1 MNGFYFCTLFI
12 GVCLSLYFSDWHTP
26 IFLRQFLTIRSEI
39 LKVQSTITGK
49 CYETDECVYIVN
61 PLQVYKYL
69 INDAVPLDIL
79 AGEDNKIV
87 YVYNRKLT
95 HDLYDRWCK
104 REL

>member
-1 MNGFYFCTLFI
+1 MDFILYFTHR
-12 GVCLSLYFSDWHTP
+12 VCLSLYYDWYTL
-26 IFLRQFLTIRSEI
+26 FFYDNFFTTRSEI
-39 LKVQSTITGK
+39 LKVQSSVTGK
-49 CYETDECVYIVN
+49 CYETNECVYIVN

>member
-1 MNGFYFCTLFI
+1 MDFILYFTHR
-12 GVCLSLYFSDWHTP
+12 VCLSLYYDWHTL
-26 IFLRQFLTIRSEI
+26 FFTVRSEI
-39 LKVQSTITGK
+39 LKVQSSVTGK
-49 CYETDECVYIVN
+49 CYETDECVFIVN

-87 YVYNRKLT
+87 YVYNRKST
-95 HDLYDRWCK
+95 RDLYDRWCK

>member
-1 MNGFYFCTLFI
+1 MDFILYFTHR
-12 GVCLSLYFSDWHTP
+12 VYLSLYYDWYTL
-26 IFLRQFLTIRSEI
+26 FFYDNFFTTRSEI
-39 LKVQSTITGK
+39 LKVQSSVTGK
-49 CYETDECVYIVN
+49 CYETNECVYIVN

>member
-1 MNGFYFCTLFI
+1 MDFICTLFI
-12 GVCLSLYFSDWHTP
+12 GVCLSLYFRDWHTP
-26 IFLRQFLTIRSEI
+26 IFFTAKEISI
-39 LKVQSTITGK
+39 LKVQSSVTGN

>member
-1 MNGFYFCTLFI
+1 MDFILYFTHR
-12 GVCLSLYFSDWHTP
+12 VCLSLYYDWYTLFFFTT
-26 IFLRQFLTIRSEI
+26 IFNKEIFI
-39 LKVQSTITGK
+39 LKVQSSVTGK
-49 CYETDECVYIVN
+49 CYETNECVYIVN

>member
-1 MNGFYFCTLFI
+1 MSFTIFQRLTY
-12 GVCLSLYFSDWHTP
+12 P
-26 IFLRQFLTIRSEI
+26 IFLRLRREN
-39 LKVQSTITGK
+39 LKIQSTVTGK
-49 CYETDECVYIVN
+49 CYETEECVFIVN

-87 YVYNRKLT
+87 YVYDKKT
-95 HDLYDRWCK
+95 TYPLYDKWCK

>member
-1 MNGFYFCTLFI
+1 M
-12 GVCLSLYFSDWHTP
+12 
-26 IFLRQFLTIRSEI
+26 
-39 LKVQSTITGK
+39 KVQSSVTGK
-49 CYETDECVYIVN
+49 CYETDECVFIVN

-69 INDAVPLDIL
+69 INDAAPLDIL

-104 REL
+104 RELYIPINQQFKGGTTNENKS

>member
-1 MNGFYFCTLFI
+1 MDFILYFI
-12 GVCLSLYFSDWHTP
+12 YRVCLSLYFSDWHTL
-26 IFLRQFLTIRSEI
+26 FFFTTRSEI
-39 LKVQSTITGK
+39 LKVQSSVTGK
-49 CYETDECVYIVN
+49 CYETDECVFIVN

-69 INDAVPLDIL
+69 INDAVPLAIL

>member
-1 MNGFYFCTLFI
+1 MDFILYFTH
-12 GVCLSLYFSDWHTP
+12 GVCLSLYYDWHTP
-26 IFLRQFLTIRSEI
+26 FFYDKEIFI
-39 LKVQSTITGK
+39 LKVQSSVTGK
-49 CYETDECVYIVN
+49 CYEPDECVFIVN

>member
-1 MNGFYFCTLFI
+1 MDFILYFTHR
-12 GVCLSLYFSDWHTP
+12 VCLSLYYDWHTHFFYDKE
-26 IFLRQFLTIRSEI
+26 IFI
-39 LKVQSTITGK
+39 LKVQSSVTGK
-49 CYETDECVYIVN
+49 CYETDECVFIVN

-87 YVYNRKLT
+87 YVYNRKST
-95 HDLYDRWCK
+95 RDLYDRWCK

>member
-1 MNGFYFCTLFI
+1 MDFILYFTHR
-12 GVCLSLYFSDWHTP
+12 VCLSLYYDWYTL
-26 IFLRQFLTIRSEI
+26 FFTTFFFTTRSEI
-39 LKVQSTITGK
+39 LKVQSSVTGK
-49 CYETDECVYIVN
+49 CYETDECVFIVN

-87 YVYNRKLT
+87 YVYNRKST
-95 HDLYDRWCK
+95 RDLYDRWCK